1 MSEKS
6 GEDQYVNFYDFI
18 LKNQKKRI
26 SSILLMQIK
35 DNIKMIL
42 NVEFSMSFKFLINSK
57 DIKLPE

>member
-1 MSEKS
+1 M
-6 GEDQYVNFYDFI
+6 YVNFYDFI

-42 NVEFSMSFKFLINSK
+42 NVEFSMSFKFIINSK

>member
-1 MSEKS
+1 MH
-6 GEDQYVNFYDFI
+6 VNFYDFI

-42 NVEFSMSFKFLINSK
+42 IIEFSMYKFLINSK
-57 DIKLPE
+57 DIKLPENMQFIY

>member
-1 MSEKS
+1 M
-6 GEDQYVNFYDFI
+6 YVNFYDFI

-35 DNIKMIL
+35 DDIKMVL
-42 NVEFSMSFKFLINSK
+42 NVEFSMYKFLINSK

>member
-1 MSEKS
+1 M
-6 GEDQYVNFYDFI
+6 YVNFYDFI

-26 SSILLMQIK
+26 LSILLMQIT

-42 NVEFSMSFKFLINSK
+42 NVEFSMSLKFLINSK